1 MLSLWAAGLAAAA
14 GATAW
19 SLSHGPSTPASL
31 AFFLS
36 MAALL
41 LINDMLPD
49 ADGNQGV
56 SRWPVAGLTATV
68 LVYSGDPVIVMLAV
82 LAAAPLAGLVRR
94 ESVQGQLAKVAS
106 WFIASGLG
114 LLVFGATTNLFHGGL
129 ITGSVVLIL
138 FYAGCDHILT
148 CVFAVRER
156 RSPPRWRRRLDAIF
170 TATFFGCM
178 GVFYALSRLSYQ
190 FSSLGRNVGLIA
202 VTVSIGLVAGCLLGG
217 TIARVW
223 RRADGVTG
231 RTGSLVAV
239 LGLGIFLLPG
249 SLARALGTAA
259 ALIFFVVS
267 LRKRTLGG
275 TLACL
280 GALSNLVV
288 VQLNGGR
295 MPVEA
300 GAFFGLVGPKGYAQY
315 AARTNLESVK
325 TALSALD
332 DRILLPHPFPFA
344 AVWSAGDIMLAVGF
358 VVFTVELMITRPRV
372 ITDKAAGHRRKAA

>member
-1 MLSLWAAGLAAAA
+1 
-14 GATAW
+14 
-19 SLSHGPSTPASL
+19 
-31 AFFLS
+31 
-36 MAALL
+36 
-41 LINDMLPD
+41 
-49 ADGNQGV
+49 
-56 SRWPVAGLTATV
+56 
-68 LVYSGDPVIVMLAV
+68 
-82 LAAAPLAGLVRR
+82 
-94 ESVQGQLAKVAS
+94 
-106 WFIASGLG
+106 
-114 LLVFGATTNLFHGGL
+114 
-129 ITGSVVLIL
+129 VLIL

-239 LGLGIFLLPG
+239 LGPRHIPPSRQSGPG
-249 SLARALGTAA
+249 AWDAA

-267 LRKRTLGG
+267 LRNRTLGG
-275 TLACL
+275 ALACF